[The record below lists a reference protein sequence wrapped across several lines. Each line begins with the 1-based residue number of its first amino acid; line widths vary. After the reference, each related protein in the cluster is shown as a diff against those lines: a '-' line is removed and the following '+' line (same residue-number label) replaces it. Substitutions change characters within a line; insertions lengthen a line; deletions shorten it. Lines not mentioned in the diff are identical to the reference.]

1 VTDGPTDEEKRERPE
16 WARYKR
22 PVPDEAGSDPDR
34 DQTPADGGVEPTNA
48 ASGGAAHVVVA
59 ALVPDDV
66 PAPDR
71 PAPDAPVEPSPSP
84 AAVIS
89 SAPVGPPAWDPG
101 PPISN
106 ELEARIRRDLGRG
119 RWIVRLTWIAALAS
133 LVLGLVAVRQAALL
147 VAIDP
152 RLVTTEEVEAAG
164 AWFDALRSVLLLG
177 LVLGLVL
184 AIRWLRGAVPVFAE
198 LREHGVID
206 GPPPRTARLRDRVG
220 LLWRASGVPA
230 DRSGWADLRVGDGR
244 RMAIVA
250 GVAVALATA
259 VGLVAAIWLG
269 AARDADTSRLLR
281 VVSGIDGALWLVA
294 SVLVGVAFDAIL
306 WREAAAARALGV
318 FIPLVDA
325 PGRALFRLVPP
336 ILIFVAGIFVASA
349 RPDPWYVPCPE
360 ATLTCDGMLVPVD
373 HDGGSHAT
381 IWIVYAIHH
390 AAGAP
395 VGTLAIAV
403 GGPGG
408 SGLDASLGTLET
420 LDPDLVR
427 RYDILFFDQRGV
439 GASEGRDCPAAGRTY
454 ATSEPGPDAARAF
467 ADACI
472 RESGVDPSTLG
483 RYATRQAAEDLESI
497 RARIGVDRIAL
508 YGESYGTELA
518 QAYAAAHP
526 DRVSVLILDGAVDL
540 TRTAN
545 AFWSDAATGFGQV
558 LTDTLAACTAD
569 PDCHADVADP
579 DTTYDRLLR
588 QYDTADDVSFADPDG
603 VVRTHPLTDAA
614 FESAVDVLLYEP
626 VGRMLIERA
635 VAAFA
640 HDDPVPAARLVDA
653 LGSGEGVGV
662 SSFAYHAITCA
673 DYRVSPSADPHDIQ
687 AVEQAG
693 VAAGITS
700 LRTDEVYTTQYPC
713 LFWSYQPSDATR
725 PAPLTTT
732 PFPVFVLGATAD
744 PITPIDQARA
754 IADRL
759 SDGYLIVTTGGSHV
773 SFGRHDE
780 CVDGPVLDFL
790 LAGRR
795 PASRSITCDGA
806 VTERYVPLTASTESG
821 YTDALDTMRSTEAEL
836 FADPDYLL
844 RDGAADVRI
853 GCRHG
858 GFIAITPTTTQDN
871 IRFADCS
878 FVAGLPLRG
887 TGTYDYADGMTT
899 WSVTAP
905 DGELDYVA
913 TDDRQHVSGTWKGA
927 SVDLT
932 H

>member
-22 PVPDEAGSDPDR
+22 PVAGDDDVEVESATDVRVETAADAAGSAR
-34 DQTPADGGVEPTNA
+34 
-48 ASGGAAHVVVA
+48 S
-59 ALVPDDV
+59 DV
-66 PAPDR
+66 PASEAVTGAVPS
-71 PAPDAPVEPSPSP
+71 ESPSP
-84 AAVIS
+84 ATVIA
-89 SAPVGPPAWDPG
+89 SAPIGPVAWDQG
-101 PPISN
+101 PPIPS

-119 RWIVRLTWIAALAS
+119 RWIVRLTWVAALAS

-164 AWFDALRSVLLLG
+164 AWFDALRSVLLVG
-177 LVLGLVL
+177 LVVGVVM
-184 AIRWLRGAVPVFAE
+184 AIRWLPDALPVFAE
-198 LREHGVID
+198 LRDRGVVD
-206 GPPPRTARLRDRVG
+206 GPPPRSDRLRDRIA
-220 LLWRASGVPA
+220 LLWRSSGVPA
-230 DRSGWADLRVGDGR
+230 DRGGWADLRVGNGR
-244 RMAIVA
+244 RMALVA
-250 GVAVALATA
+250 GIAVLFATT

-281 VVSGIDGALWLVA
+281 VVSGVDGALWLVA
-294 SVLVGVAFDAIL
+294 SVLVGVALDAIR

-325 PGRALFRLVPP
+325 PGRAIVRLLPP
-336 ILIFVAGIFVASA
+336 ILLFSAGIFVASG
-349 RPDPWYVPCPE
+349 RPEPWFVPCPE

-381 IWIVYAIHH
+381 IWIVYAVHH
-390 AAGAP
+390 AATTP

-408 SGLDASLGTLET
+408 SGLDASLGRLET

-439 GASEGRDCPAAGRTY
+439 GASEGRDCPAAGSIY
-454 ATSEPGPDAARAF
+454 ARAEPGADSARAF

-472 RESGVDPSTLG
+472 RESVVDPSTLG
-483 RYATRQAAEDLESI
+483 RYATHQAAEDLESI
-497 RARIGVDRIAL
+497 RARIGVDRIVL

-526 DRVSVLILDGAVDL
+526 DRLSALILDGAVDL

-545 AFWSDAATGFGQV
+545 AFWSDATIGFSQV
-558 LTDTLAACTAD
+558 LTDTLAACSAD
-569 PDCHADVADP
+569 ADCRADAGDP
-579 DTTYDRLLR
+579 GATYDRLLHR
-588 QYDTADDVSFADPDG
+588 LLTPESASFADADG
-603 VVRTHPLTDAA
+603 VVRVHPFNHAA
-614 FESAVDVLLYEP
+614 LESAVDALLYEP

-653 LGSGEGVGV
+653 LAAPEGVGV

-673 DYRVSPSADPHDIQ
+673 DYRVSPSADPHDFQ
-687 AVEQAG
+687 AVVQAG
-693 VAAGITS
+693 SSAGVLS

-713 LFWSYQPSDATR
+713 LFWPYQPADGTR

-732 PFPVFVLGATAD
+732 PYPVFVLGATAD
-744 PITPIDQARA
+744 PITPVDQARA
-754 IADRL
+754 IAGRL

-773 SFGRHDE
+773 SFGRNDE
-780 CVDGPVLDFL
+780 CVDRPLLDFL
-790 LAGRR
+790 LDGRR
-795 PASRSITCDGA
+795 PASRSITCDGLVA
-806 VTERYVPLTASTESG
+806 ERYVPLTPSSASG
-821 YTDALDTMRSTEAEL
+821 YTDALDVMRSTEAEL
-836 FADPDYLL
+836 FADPEYLL
-844 RDGAADVRI
+844 RNGPGDIHV
-853 GCRHG
+853 GCRYG
-858 GFIAITPTTTQDN
+858 GFVAITPTAALEN

-878 FVAGLPLRG
+878 FVDGLPLRG
-887 TGTYDYADGMTT
+887 TGTYVYEGGTT
-899 WSVTAP
+899 NWSVTAP
-905 DGELDYVA
+905 DGELDYEA
-913 TDDRQHVSGTWKGA
+913 SDERQHVSGTWQGA
-927 SVDLT
+927 TVDIT
-932 H
+932 R